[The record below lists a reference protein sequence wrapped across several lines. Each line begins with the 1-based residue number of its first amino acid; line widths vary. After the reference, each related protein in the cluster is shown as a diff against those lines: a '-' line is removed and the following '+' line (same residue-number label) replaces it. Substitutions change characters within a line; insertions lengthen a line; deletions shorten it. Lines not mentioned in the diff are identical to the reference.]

1 MIFDKLTPRENK
13 VAVLLLEGK
22 TNKEMA
28 NALNITE
35 STAKFHMR
43 NIIEKYGD
51 GEFQP
56 TFYIRMSVRNALAK
70 LAGTLIENEEI
81 I

>member
-1 MIFDKLTPRENK
+1 MIFSKLTPRENK
-13 VAVLLLEGK
+13 VAALLLEGK
-22 TNKEMA
+22 TNKEIG

-43 NIIEKYGD
+43 NIIAKYGD

-56 TFYIRMSVRNALAK
+56 TFYTRMSARNALAK